1 MFFFSVLLQII
12 CKKVFF
18 SDSKRWALQLDA
30 HHEILY
36 HFNSI
41 NTKSWQSMEFDI
53 QKEILF
59 YAVASQSNQRFEILG
74 DQVA

>member
-36 HFNSI
+36 HKMETLAKNTTNIFSQTLMKI
-41 NTKSWQSMEFDI
+41 N
-53 QKEILF
+53 L
-59 YAVASQSNQRFEILG
+59 
-74 DQVA
+74 